1 MEMFRFSH
9 KSSKDS
15 YKDQNSFSD
24 TMSLDFLETTSK
36 INIGR
41 GWMWAKERKKKKH
54 HKTIFLN

>member
-1 MEMFRFSH
+1 MFRFSH
-9 KSSKDS
+9 KCSKDS

-41 GWMWAKERKKKKH
+41 DWMWAKERKKI
-54 HKTIFLN
+54 TPQDNFLN